1 MRPADRLL
9 HDARAPLA
17 TLALEIENL
26 RHLRDRAA
34 GVDADLAE
42 HLAESAD
49 TLAQVLDRARRALED
64 IAAALIV
71 PPAAA
76 PHPDRVDAEPEGHAV
91 LVVEDEPLLRRA
103 LARRLGATGPV
114 AEAASLAEARA
125 LLLERTDIGA
135 IVADAELGD
144 GTLAELLD
152 WLYAMRPRMLAHT
165 VALTQGRPDE
175 ALHGRFPAVSWAR
188 KPDDMSRI
196 AWFVAQAMAPAPR

>member
-34 GVDADLAE
+34 AVDADLAE
-42 HLAESAD
+42 HLGESAD
-49 TLAQVLDRARRALED
+49 TLAQVLDRASRTLEQM
-64 IAAALIV
+64 AAAMAGA
-71 PPAAA
+71 PAPT
-76 PHPDRVDAEPEGHAV
+76 PHPERVDAEPEGHAI
-91 LVVEDEPLLRRA
+91 LVVEDDPLLRRA
-103 LARRLGATGPV
+103 LARRLAPTGPV

-125 LLLERTDIGA
+125 ALLERSDIGA

-152 WLYAMRPRMLAHT
+152 WLDAMRPRMLTHT

-175 ALHGRFPAVSWAR
+175 ALHERFPAVSWAR

-196 AWFVAQAMAPAPR
+196 AWFVARAMAPAPR